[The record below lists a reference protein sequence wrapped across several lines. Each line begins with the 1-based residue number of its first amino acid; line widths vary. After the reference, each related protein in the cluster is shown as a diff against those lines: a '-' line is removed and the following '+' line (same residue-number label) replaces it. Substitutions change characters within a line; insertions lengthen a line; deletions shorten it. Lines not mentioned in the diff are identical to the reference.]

1 MSRITN
7 EAMAKALVAARAMG
21 LPEKEQ
27 LADEIFRVQ
36 PNLLASVLGLPRLGV
51 ALPKVEFALDMLLVC
66 FLAMQASGQVWP
78 LITEDE
84 QERQMQRLVGIVRF
98 GADLGAAMQ
107 ARSMQ
112 QYIAGHPEK
121 ILLAYVTTETSQWT
135 ASVRPEAS
143 DTYVALAVLNV
154 VNCIAFAT
162 QPLQKKRQP
171 VTSKTA
177 RS

>member
-36 PNLLASVLGLPRLGV
+36 PNLLASVLGLPQLGV

-98 GADLGAAMQ
+98 GADLGAA
-107 ARSMQ
+107 MQ